1 MAQCDW
7 TVIYKK
13 TNDWRWVQRIRQE
26 LIMINIEYLAKEK
39 DYSGLKVE
47 FDKNKA
53 IKPEAEKPTIKMDER
68 WLRSKIKK

>member
-1 MAQCDW
+1 MAQYDW

-13 TNDWRWVQRIRQE
+13 TNDWRWVQRIRQK

-39 DYSGLKVE
+39 DYSGLKDG

-53 IKPEAEKPTIKMDER
+53 RGRETYYKNGWEMIKA
-68 WLRSKIKK
+68 